1 VRAAAGDSQAT
12 SELPGKLREVDA
24 SVAAVGKADA
34 SMGSELETTKL
45 WSTLKGNIAKAK
57 AAKPRSPQ
65 AAFDSWSAATSGAT
79 ALIVQVSNGSNLIL
93 DPDLDTFY
101 LMDALITKLPAIVDN
116 AGQASDLQVI
126 VAHEGTIAQR
136 IALAG
141 AQGTLRSTASAMNDG
156 YKTSFT
162 HTADG
167 TLPTLGGP
175 LGSTLKAG
183 EAVAAGVDPTGKGA
197 VDEAAAAERGAKA
210 IAAAT
215 ELEKATLPK
224 LDALIAVRIAKFE
237 SARDKIALI
246 IGVALLVALY
256 LFVGFFL
263 SVRGAV
269 SEISGRLRELT
280 ERDTTDLRAGLEAV
294 AAGDLTVEVSPTT
307 QPIERIGHD
316 ELGDVARAVNAI
328 RDNTAASVVAYN
340 DTRGALGQAIGRVA
354 DSANLLSAASEQMAT
369 TSGEAG
375 RSVSE
380 IALAVG
386 DVARGA
392 ERQVNSLGS
401 ARVTTDEVAAAT
413 QQSAADVQET
423 VAAAQRTRAVAED
436 GAGAVAQVQEAMTAV
451 RASSSE
457 VSSAIRGLSDRT
469 EQITGIVAT
478 ITGIAEQTNLL
489 ALNAAI
495 EAARAGE
502 QGRGFAVVAEEVRK
516 LAEESQRAA
525 GSIGDLIGEIQ
536 TATAHT
542 VDVVEAG
549 AERSDQ
555 GAATVVQVRDAFSA
569 IGECIDDVTA
579 RVEGIAGA
587 ITVIAERAARVEHD
601 MSEVAG
607 VAEQTSASSEEVSA
621 TAEETSASTEQI
633 AASAQELAQTAAELS
648 RLVGAFRVS

>member
-1 VRAAAGDSQAT
+1 MTLRRLLSPATALMGRLTYARKFVLIGLVLLVPAGVALKAYWDQQGVQIAFSAKERVGDAYLEPARDLVTRVVEARGLAVRAAAGDSRAA
-12 SELPGKLREVDA
+12 SALPGKLRQVDA

-45 WSTLKGNIAKAK
+45 WNELEGDIAKAK

-65 AAFDSWSAATSGAT
+65 AAFDAWTAATSGAT
-79 ALIVQVSNGSNLIL
+79 GLIVQVSNGSNLIL

-167 TLPTLGGP
+167 TLTTLGGP

-197 VDEAAAAERGAKA
+197 VDESAAAARGAKA

-215 ELEKATLPK
+215 SLEQATLPK

-237 SARDKIALI
+237 SARDRIALI

-269 SEISGRLRELT
+269 AEISGRLRGLT

-294 AAGDLTVEVSPTT
+294 AAGDLTVEVAPTT
-307 QPIERIGHD
+307 PPIERIGHD

-340 DTRGALGQAIGRVA
+340 DTRGALAQAIGRVA
-354 DSANLLSAASEQMAT
+354 DSANLLSAASEQMAS

-392 ERQVNSLGS
+392 ERQVHSLGS
-401 ARVTTDEVAAAT
+401 ARTTTDEVAAAT

-423 VAAAQRTRAVAED
+423 VAAAQRTRAVADD
-436 GAGAVAQVQEAMTAV
+436 GAGAVTQVADAMSAV
-451 RASSSE
+451 APPRRRSRTP
-457 VSSAIRGLSDRT
+457 SAG
-469 EQITGIVAT
+469 
-478 ITGIAEQTNLL
+478 
-489 ALNAAI
+489 
-495 EAARAGE
+495 
-502 QGRGFAVVAEEVRK
+502 
-516 LAEESQRAA
+516 
-525 GSIGDLIGEIQ
+525 
-536 TATAHT
+536 
-542 VDVVEAG
+542 
-549 AERSDQ
+549 
-555 GAATVVQVRDAFSA
+555 
-569 IGECIDDVTA
+569 
-579 RVEGIAGA
+579 
-587 ITVIAERAARVEHD
+587 
-601 MSEVAG
+601 
-607 VAEQTSASSEEVSA
+607 
-621 TAEETSASTEQI
+621 
-633 AASAQELAQTAAELS
+633 
-648 RLVGAFRVS
+648 